1 MHPLLCGLAANPAL
15 PSELVDRLISLADED
30 IALDLTRRTDLSR
43 AQALA
48 LAERV
53 GESAVRLAY
62 EGKLSAADIDP
73 AVWPDAALALL
84 DRGAGSPDWARL
96 LASEPGPERREKLA
110 ACPGLPSD
118 VVDTLAADPEVGVV
132 AELALWTTPDV
143 AARLAAHPHA
153 EVRRAV
159 AGNEAT
165 PPAVLAA
172 LVTGAGLPA
181 ALRCL
186 VCDRE
191 ETSFV
196 HESQCARIGCDLPP
210 GASCDGSHES
220 TVHDMRQAA
229 LRNPAT
235 PVEVVVGFADHPSM
249 LLRWA
254 LATRQDLP
262 PQVSARLASDP
273 APGIRAELAENP
285 ALDDA
290 LIRALADD
298 HDPDV
303 RRTIAHHPRVPLDVL
318 TALARTAGTGATLV
332 PRIAACSPAEAEE
345 LAISPNPAARMLV
358 AQRRDLPPALRN
370 RLAGD
375 PDAKVVK
382 ALAPHPGLTEAQLRA
397 MVDRHGV
404 HVLAKVATNPDAPPA
419 LLEHLVRHEPA
430 VRKVFREVARHRRAT
445 APALLVCLT
454 DGRARPIAAG
464 HPALPPAVVV
474 ELLDDPDEQVAEA
487 AAANPS
493 LPPAVMTD
501 LACRR

>member
-43 AQALA
+43 AQAVA

-132 AELALWTTPDV
+132 AELALWTTPEV

-332 PRIAACSPAEAEE
+332 PRIAACSPPRPKNWPSHRTRPRGCWWPSDATCRPRCATGWP
-345 LAISPNPAARMLV
+345 ATPTRRWSRPSPRTPGSPKRSCVPWSTGTASMSWPRWRPTRMLP
-358 AQRRDLPPALRN
+358 QRCWSTWSATSRRCG
-370 RLAGD
+370 RCS
-375 PDAKVVK
+375 VR
-382 ALAPHPGLTEAQLRA
+382 LRA
-397 MVDRHGV
+397 IAG
-404 HVLAKVATNPDAPPA
+404 
-419 LLEHLVRHEPA
+419 
-430 VRKVFREVARHRRAT
+430 RR
-445 APALLVCLT
+445 P
-454 DGRARPIAAG
+454 RPCSS
-464 HPALPPAVVV
+464 V
-474 ELLDDPDEQVAEA
+474 
-487 AAANPS
+487 
-493 LPPAVMTD
+493 
-501 LACRR
+501 